1 MVTGLWFGFFGDKNA
16 IMGAAFIVFVGLLG
30 LIGMAIEGSK
40 PTCIKSGCENEQAS
54 GSSYC
59 YLHKPYS
66 GSYSSSTGSSGYGS
80 ESTSTGSSK
89 KYNYSSS
96 PSSTSSSNY
105 SGKSKD
111 YSSSSSSSKYDTQNS
126 YDDGYDEVYDDLDY
140 DIDRYYEDDDYAS
153 GVDDAMGDLEEE
165 GELDW

>member
-1 MVTGLWFGFFGDKNA
+1 MPDFQNL
-16 IMGAAFIVFVGLLG
+16 
-30 LIGMAIEGSK
+30 ERS
-40 PTCIKSGCENEQAS
+40 
-54 GSSYC
+54 C

-165 GELDW
+165 GAIYESYLQDFTDAVFLPYFGQDGEQFN